1 MFFLVRIIIL
11 LVKFLKNRRKIGN
24 KSFGGCSKITNQKP
38 LLCPA
43 LKRLKWKWYYFLK
56 FRIIPFFQLENEKKY
71 MITNGD
77 ENDTSLLFFPE
88 SKVNIKKYSLEMN
101 YHFLRK
107 IQKVMLTQVKK
118 IRNELITKTL
128 DSHRV

>member
-1 MFFLVRIIIL
+1 
-11 LVKFLKNRRKIGN
+11 
-24 KSFGGCSKITNQKP
+24 
-38 LLCPA
+38 
-43 LKRLKWKWYYFLK
+43 
-56 FRIIPFFQLENEKKY
+56 

-88 SKVNIKKYSLEMN
+88 SKVKLKILLEMN

-118 IRNELITKTL
+118 IRNELIMKTL
-128 DSHRV
+128 VSHQVYQ

>member
-1 MFFLVRIIIL
+1 
-11 LVKFLKNRRKIGN
+11 
-24 KSFGGCSKITNQKP
+24 
-38 LLCPA
+38 
-43 LKRLKWKWYYFLK
+43 
-56 FRIIPFFQLENEKKY
+56 